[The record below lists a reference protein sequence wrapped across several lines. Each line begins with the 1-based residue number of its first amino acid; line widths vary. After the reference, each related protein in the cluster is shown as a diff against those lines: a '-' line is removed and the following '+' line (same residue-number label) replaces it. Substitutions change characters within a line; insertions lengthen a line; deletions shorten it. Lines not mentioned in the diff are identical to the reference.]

1 MTRISEIL
9 ARKGAQVHRITPDA
23 TAHDALERLV
33 GLGIGSLVV
42 VSDAGV
48 AGIFTER
55 DFLTRVALPGLD
67 PRRTRLRDVMTGDLI
82 YVAPHHTVDECMA
95 VMTSAR
101 IRHLPVMDGDRLSG
115 LISIGDLVKHVS
127 LQREAEIRHLNGY
140 IDGSYA

>member
-1 MTRISEIL
+1 
-9 ARKGAQVHRITPDA
+9 
-23 TAHDALERLV
+23 
-33 GLGIGSLVV
+33 
-42 VSDAGV
+42 
-48 AGIFTER
+48 
-55 DFLTRVALPGLD
+55 
-67 PRRTRLRDVMTGDLI
+67 MTGDLI